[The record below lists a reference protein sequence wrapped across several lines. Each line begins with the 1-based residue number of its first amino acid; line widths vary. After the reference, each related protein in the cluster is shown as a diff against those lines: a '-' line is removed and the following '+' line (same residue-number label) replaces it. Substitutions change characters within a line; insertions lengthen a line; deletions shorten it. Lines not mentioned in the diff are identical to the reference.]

1 MSYAAACPPASNS
14 SSHILRTH
22 SEKRPDHNRVGPRL
36 LEPHHH
42 RLRLTA
48 TADAYVAAA
57 PAAVA
62 AACAAALAAAN
73 GCYAPYSESYAGM
86 ALCDADGR
94 VYPGGS
100 IESCAY
106 NPTMAPLQVRVQR
119 VQRAPGQRPR
129 EKDGTRTT
137 VELERW

>member
-1 MSYAAACPPASNS
+1 MG
-14 SSHILRTH
+14 SH
-22 SEKRPDHNRVGPRL
+22 RVGPRL

-62 AACAAALAAAN
+62 AACAAALDAAN
-73 GCYAPYSESYAGM
+73 GCYAPYSESYAGI

-106 NPTMAPLQVRVQR
+106 NPTMAPLQVSN
-119 VQRAPGQRPR
+119 R
-129 EKDGTRTT
+129 EPLSTLCEVERQT
-137 VELERW
+137 VWLHSVP